1 MRYLII
7 IIFSLFLI
15 QSSYSQ
21 PVNKFYFDCS
31 ASVFKGSEGKNIVEL
46 YYAVYQ
52 RFLKYAPSSS
62 GFSAD
67 AKLEVFI
74 YPKNSEKPLAVNT
87 YKIPSQ
93 ISDTTAE
100 VLKSKL
106 IGQINYEMKYGEYK
120 FVVFASDFNNPTI
133 MDSTVFDVPVEDFS
147 GSVKMSD
154 IELST
159 SISKSTDK
167 SSLFYKNTL
176 EVVPNAAGLYGKN
189 INELHYYAELYNLS
203 SSNISDEFTIKNRI
217 LSTNNEELYSTEK
230 KLKRGVESRVDFGMV
245 KIDTMKTGSYVFE
258 LSVIDPVKN
267 INVIKTKKFFL
278 YTTTD
283 DKMSSNKGN
292 EDYLKSEFALMTEK
306 DLDDMFEK
314 TLYIRQNTETN
325 NYKSF
330 RTVEEKRKFM
340 YDFWKKRDSDLS
352 TPQNEYLKSY
362 FKRMGEANKQFKED
376 YKEGWKTDRG
386 RIYLLYGVPNDVD
399 FFPFESDTK
408 SYIIWKFNS
417 LPGQG
422 PTEAIFIEKETGT
435 GVYRLVSSTIRG
447 EFRDDNWREL
457 LKQFK

>member
-217 LSTNNEELYSTEK
+217 LSSNNEELYSTEK

>member
-87 YKIPSQ
+87 YKIPSL